1 MTRLRSLRT
10 ASIAAAA
17 LLGAAVP
24 ALGQDI
30 KSFPLKPI
38 TLICPFPAGGASDI
52 ILRALAEP
60 AGRHLGQP
68 VIVDNKPGATGTLGP
83 ATMAATA
90 KPDGYT
96 ISAIP
101 PSMVRVQLLQKT
113 SYDSTKDFAYIIR
126 LTGFTAGITTNASS
140 AFKTWTDVV
149 AFAKANPGKVSYATP
164 GAGSSF
170 HIGMELIAAHD
181 GIQLTHV
188 PFKGGAETVAALL
201 GGHVTLQAD
210 TTTWRPLVEA
220 GQLRLLAVWTVDRVP
235 AFKDVP
241 TLKELGYPMEFE
253 ASIGL
258 AGPKGM
264 EAAVVTRLHDAFKKA
279 LVDPGV
285 RATIAKHDMPLRYMD
300 TAAYQAFMR
309 DLLVTERA
317 DLQRIGLLKK
327 E

>member
-1 MTRLRSLRT
+1 MTRVRSLRA

-17 LLGAAVP
+17 FLGASVP
-24 ALGQDI
+24 AFGEGTNTYP
-30 KSFPLKPI
+30 SKPI
-38 TLICPFPAGGASDI
+38 TLICPFPAGGATDI

-60 AGRHLGQP
+60 AGRHLGQT

-90 KPDGYT
+90 RPDGYT

-101 PSMVRVQLLQKT
+101 PSMARVQLLQKA
-113 SYDSTKDFAYIIR
+113 SYDTTKDFSYIIR
-126 LTGFTAGITTNASS
+126 LAGFTAGITTNANST
-140 AFKTWTDVV
+140 FKTWPDVV
-149 AFAKANPGKVSYATP
+149 AFAKANPGKVSYASP
-164 GAGSSF
+164 GAGSAF
-170 HIGMELIAAHD
+170 HIGMELIAGHA

-188 PFKGGAETVAALL
+188 PFKGGAETVTALL

-220 GQLRLLAVWTVDRVP
+220 GQLRLLAVWTADRMP
-235 AFKDVP
+235 AFKEVP
-241 TLKELGYPMEFE
+241 TLKDLGYPMEFE

-264 EAAVVTRLHDAFKKA
+264 EPAIVKRLHDAFKKA
-279 LVDPGV
+279 LDDPGV
-285 RATIAKHDMPLRYMD
+285 RATMAKHDMLLRYMD
-300 TAAYQAFMR
+300 AATYQAYMR
-309 DLLVTERA
+309 NLLVTERS